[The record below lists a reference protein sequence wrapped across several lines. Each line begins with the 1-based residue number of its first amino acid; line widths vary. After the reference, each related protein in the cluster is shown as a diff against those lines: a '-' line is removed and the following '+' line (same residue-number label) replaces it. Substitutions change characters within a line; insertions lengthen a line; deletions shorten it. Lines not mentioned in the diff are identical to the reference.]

1 MDVVPGEAA
10 DAADI
15 QVGDRLLAVDGVP
28 LDRLEG
34 LYRGKVPGDVVT
46 YVLERGG
53 DRVDASV
60 VLAEQPLSMLLHQ
73 AIQLSVGLAF
83 CLIGIVAWR
92 LRRSDRV
99 VRLAFLFSQF
109 GAISLSTQFLSSLR
123 WPGLLLAAEGSLALV
138 VPLAVHLYSIFPEE
152 IRGRGARILIGS
164 AYAAGGL
171 LLAWT
176 VVEHT
181 TKGSLHISGLLV
193 ASRRA
198 YGGIALVGALGLLIY
213 PPTASYVRSR
223 LFRKVRA
230 DQGSGWSRPMRSRR
244 ILIAGMVGSLLP
256 MLVLSYLPAW
266 LFGAPLLNFTLAT
279 LFFLLWPLSFGYA
292 LYTGYLGRVDP
303 WVSRSLVLILANVAL
318 LTALAATWAIL
329 DRTILDPTGNQ
340 LLRLGSVAVI
350 LGVYSR
356 ALVGARRFVDW
367 LLGSLPSYQGAVTQS
382 SAELSE
388 AHNVESLA
396 SRLIRIGEQLHFE
409 AGLLL
414 WRSGDHLVVRRYYG
428 YEDQAA
434 RGWWIPGDGELAQ
447 HLVLCDG

>member
-1 MDVVPGEAA
+1 MGVRSPRVGASSVDQPSRRPWGPLFSRVPGSPHCYPRILGRAVGSSRTDLLFLLLALLALGLFGWACVEIWRYPYDGGFWTDRESVVIDVVPGEAA

-230 DQGSGWSRPMRSRR
+230 DQGSG
-244 ILIAGMVGSLLP
+244 
-256 MLVLSYLPAW
+256 
-266 LFGAPLLNFTLAT
+266 
-279 LFFLLWPLSFGYA
+279 
-292 LYTGYLGRVDP
+292 
-303 WVSRSLVLILANVAL
+303 
-318 LTALAATWAIL
+318 
-329 DRTILDPTGNQ
+329 
-340 LLRLGSVAVI
+340 
-350 LGVYSR
+350 
-356 ALVGARRFVDW
+356 
-367 LLGSLPSYQGAVTQS
+367 
-382 SAELSE
+382 
-388 AHNVESLA
+388 
-396 SRLIRIGEQLHFE
+396 
-409 AGLLL
+409 
-414 WRSGDHLVVRRYYG
+414 
-428 YEDQAA
+428 
-434 RGWWIPGDGELAQ
+434 
-447 HLVLCDG
+447 